1 MMAPRSFESN
11 RANAQ
16 MSTGP
21 KTDDGKQI
29 VSQNSLKHGLTG
41 KVHAAL
47 PGEEERFAEHC
58 RLLVAALAP
67 IGLVEET
74 LAHDIAA
81 DRWRLNRAR
90 AMENALFA
98 QIAHANTTN
107 RDALSTQAEAW
118 VDAAKGLQRLA
129 LYAHRLQR
137 VIDKNTARLEALQAE
152 RKAAFDQA
160 RQEALLLTDLA
171 QSKGQTYDRAPDF
184 PATEFRGGFVYS
196 TLEIAQLIDRGRR
209 LEEAAAHAAGQSS

>member
-1 MMAPRSFESN
+1 MMAPRNFESN

-21 KTDDGKQI
+21 TTDAGKQT

-58 RLLVAALAP
+58 RVLVAALAP
-67 IGLVEET
+67 IGVVEET
-74 LAHDIAA
+74 LAHDISA

-90 AMENALFA
+90 AMENALFV
-98 QIAHANTTN
+98 QIAHAHTTN
-107 RDALSTQAEAW
+107 LDAAQAEAW
-118 VDAAKGLQRLA
+118 VDASKGLQRLA

-160 RQEALLLTDLA
+160 RQEAILLTDLA
-171 QSKGQTYDRAPDF
+171 QSKDHVYDPAPDF

-196 TLEIAQLIDRGRR
+196 ASEIAQLIDRGRR